1 MFDSYKSEQYQQ
13 RIGVFVIGC
22 INIKMSIM
30 KRTSVLGKF
39 LFVAFSAILFFI
51 KIPEKTYA
59 GRMCVV

>member
-1 MFDSYKSEQYQQ
+1 MFDSHKSEQYQQ

-22 INIKMSIM
+22 INIKRMIM
-30 KRTSVLGKF
+30 KRTNVLGKF

-59 GRMCVV
+59 GEL